1 MNGYSNI
8 YHRTIKMK
16 PVDVKS
22 RDYVEYDINSNDK
35 DPKFQFD
42 DHVRKSN

>member
-1 MNGYSNI
+1 
-8 YHRTIKMK
+8 MK

-22 RDYVEYDINSNDK
+22 RDYVEYDINSNAK

-42 DHVRKSN
+42 DHVKKSN